1 MNKPLKILSIFAVIL
16 MGFAAF
22 SHEAEAGSGKCR
34 SYKKPNPKSGSCV
47 GIKNCTHDQ
56 SKEDTANAN
65 SGIKKVAQ
73 CVVSKSG
80 KRMNMVSGYRCS
92 RGSPGCNRGNLPY
105 NGGANCSLHLRGDAI
120 DFNLSGLSLPQVQ
133 SYALA
138 CGAKAAVKYPCYNF
152 VHMDTGRPRSW
163 RTCGS
168 RNPDKISKIRS
179 IFDKVAGRR
188 G

>member
-1 MNKPLKILSIFAVIL
+1 MNKPLKTLIIFVSVAV
-16 MGFAAF
+16 GFATF
-22 SHEAEAGSGKCR
+22 GSEAEAGSRKCR
-34 SYKKPNPKSGSCV
+34 SAKVPKPSAGACA
-47 GIKNCTHDQ
+47 GIKNCRHDQ
-56 SKEDTANAN
+56 SKEDTINTN
-65 SGIKKVAQ
+65 SRIRKVAQ

-80 KRMNMVSGYRCS
+80 RRMNMVSGYRCS

-105 NGGANCSLHLRGDAI
+105 NGGADCSLHLRGDAI

-168 RNPDKISKIRS
+168 RNPDKVSRVRS
-179 IFDKVAGRR
+179 IFERVSGRR